1 MDILLLPFKAIWRLV
16 TFIFELTGRLLALVI
31 GVVLM
36 IVGVLISFTV
46 IGAILGIP
54 LAIFGFLLTMRGL
67 F

>member
-1 MDILLLPFKAIWRLV
+1 MEILLLPFKAIWRLV